1 MITGH
6 IHKIYFCDGT
16 ITVIRRMLKLN
27 SGLVIKNTFLKP
39 YACKILIGNL
49 FSIIYVHPY

>member
-27 SGLVIKNTFLKP
+27 SGLVIKNTFLT
-39 YACKILIGNL
+39 ALCLQN
-49 FSIIYVHPY
+49 FDW